1 MENSEFIL
9 EAKNI
14 VKEFDE
20 SDGSI
25 HRVLDG
31 VSFGVKHR
39 EFLSIIGPSGCGKS
53 TLIRIAVWFSK
64 SIRFFRGFLSS
75 KM

>member
-39 EFLSIIGPSGCGKS
+39 EFLSIIGPSGC
-53 TLIRIAVWFSK
+53 
-64 SIRFFRGFLSS
+64 
-75 KM
+75 